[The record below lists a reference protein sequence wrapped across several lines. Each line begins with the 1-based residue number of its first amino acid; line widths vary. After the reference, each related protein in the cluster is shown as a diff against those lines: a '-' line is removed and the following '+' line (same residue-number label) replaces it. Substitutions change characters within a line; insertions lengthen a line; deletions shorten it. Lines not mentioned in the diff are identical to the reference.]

1 MAAHL
6 GERRLKD
13 WAMWRILI
21 LTLLLTSLAP
31 LAQAQDLS
39 WQACQGAPGPVGPV
53 LSDCR
58 PIPGVVDPQGRELW
72 IRATIKAPTD
82 TRPRALYVAGVASS
96 QAWLNGQ
103 PLGANGLP
111 AAAARDEVPGRYQ
124 VMLPIR
130 ETAWRPGENVLVLR
144 LSSFQGGLRFAAP
157 MSGIG
162 VFPYPFKQRTALL
175 AVTFVAAGALLA
187 AAFGFGV
194 IHVLR
199 RTGSSLILAAM
210 AGVAAVQAIVESL
223 RSLFD
228 YAYPLHAWR
237 MSAIWGLAAAFAI
250 LLVSYVAGRF
260 LPRARGLM
268 IGLAVGVV
276 GATALLPGFDIKTVW
291 ALILGVALAA
301 LPAAAGVRDKRP
313 GARPT
318 LAYLAL
324 FLALALGFPEWL
336 ADLSFFL
343 LAAGLV
349 LPLLVGEVVRL
360 GRDDRGREAALT
372 RAASRP
378 DRLTVASA
386 RGVELAPIAEI
397 LAVVGADDYVEL
409 RMAGGRSLLHAAR
422 LDGLTTQLPANFL
435 RIHRSVIANLDH
447 AQRLERDGD
456 RWRLH
461 LREGAPLPVSRSR
474 QPALREALDVLPHV
488 TAMSA

>member
-1 MAAHL
+1 
-6 GERRLKD
+6 
-13 WAMWRILI
+13 MWRIL
-21 LTLLLTSLAP
+21 LLGLLLTGLTT
-31 LAQAQDLS
+31 LAQARDLA
-39 WQACQGAPGPVGPV
+39 WQACHGAAGPAGPV

-58 PIPGVVDPQGRELW
+58 PIQDFVDPQGREMW
-72 IRATIKAPTD
+72 VRSTVEAPND
-82 TRPRALYVAGVASS
+82 TRPRALYLAGVASS
-96 QAWLNGQ
+96 ETWLNGQ
-103 PLGANGLP
+103 RLGVNGRP
-111 AAAARDEVPGRYQ
+111 GATARDEVPGRYQ
-124 VMLPIR
+124 AVFPIR
-130 ETAWRPGENVLVLR
+130 ETAWRTGENVLVIH
-144 LSSFQGGLRFAAP
+144 LSSFHGGLRFARP
-157 MSGIG
+157 MSAIGI
-162 VFPYPFKQRTALL
+162 FPYPYPQRFALL

-194 IHVLR
+194 IHAMR
-199 RTGSSLILAAM
+199 RTGSSLVLAAM

-223 RSLFD
+223 RTLFD
-228 YAYPLHAWR
+228 YSYPLHAWR
-237 MSAIWGLAAAFAI
+237 MSAIWMLAATFAI

-260 LPRARGLM
+260 LPKARRLM

-301 LPAAAGVRDKRP
+301 LPAAAGVRRRVP
-313 GARPT
+313 GAGLT

-336 ADLSFFL
+336 ADISFFL

-349 LPLLVGEVVRL
+349 LPLLMAEVVRL

-386 RGVELAPIAEI
+386 RGVELVPIAEI

-409 RMAGGRSLLHAAR
+409 RLVGGRSLLHAAR
-422 LDGLTTQLPANFL
+422 LDGLAAQLPESFL
-435 RIHRSVIANLDH
+435 RIHRSVIANLAQ

-461 LREGAPLPVSRSR
+461 LSEGAPLPVSRSR
-474 QPALREALDVLPHV
+474 QPALREALDVPPPV
-488 TAMSA
+488 AAAST